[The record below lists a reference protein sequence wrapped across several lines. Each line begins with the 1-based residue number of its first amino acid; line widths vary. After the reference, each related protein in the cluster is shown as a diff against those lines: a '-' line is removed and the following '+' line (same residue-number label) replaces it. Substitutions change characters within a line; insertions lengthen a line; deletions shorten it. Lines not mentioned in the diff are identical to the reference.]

1 MLKISTARIFKA
13 RSDMTD
19 IYRAMHRIQDY
30 EDVVITNQD
39 AIERFLSF
47 CTRRKVAKKGLIL
60 RAGTP
65 ADKLYYLIDGAAS
78 VIDSDEDGNEIVLAY
93 LNAGDFIGEMGLF
106 YRSNTRTASIR
117 ARTACVLAEI
127 EYQRLR
133 ELFENELKH
142 EHPHILTAVGLQ
154 LTQRLLQTSRRVT
167 RLAFMDVSGR
177 IARTLTELCNE
188 PDAKTHPR
196 GMQLHISRQE
206 IARIVGCK
214 RETVGRVLKSMEE
227 SGLVMAR
234 GMDIVVCDEIQEHY
248 PN

>member
-1 MLKISTARIFKA
+1 
-13 RSDMTD
+13 
-19 IYRAMHRIQDY
+19 MHKPQDH
-30 EDVVITNQD
+30 EDVVIINQD
-39 AIERFLSF
+39 AIGRFLSY
-47 CTRRKVAKKGLIL
+47 CIQRKVAKKGLIL

-65 ADKLYYLIDGAAS
+65 ADKLYYLVNGSAS
-78 VIDSDEDGNEIVLAY
+78 VIDSDEGGNEIVLAY

-127 EYQRLR
+127 EYEHLR
-133 ELFENELKH
+133 KLFEKELRN
-142 EHPHILTAVGLQ
+142 EHPQILTAVGLQ

-196 GMQLHISRQE
+196 GTQLHISRQE

-214 RETVGRVLKSMEE
+214 RETVGRVLKTMEE
-227 SGLVMAR
+227 SGLVEAR

>member
-1 MLKISTARIFKA
+1 
-13 RSDMTD
+13 
-19 IYRAMHRIQDY
+19 MHKPQDH
-30 EDVVITNQD
+30 EDVVIINQD
-39 AIERFLSF
+39 AIGRFLSY
-47 CTRRKVAKKGLIL
+47 CIQRKVAKKGLIL

-65 ADKLYYLIDGAAS
+65 ADKLYYLVNGSAS
-78 VIDSDEDGNEIVLAY
+78 VIDSDEEGNEIVLAY

-127 EYQRLR
+127 EYEHLR
-133 ELFENELKH
+133 KLFEKELRN
-142 EHPHILTAVGLQ
+142 EHPQILTAVGLQ

-196 GMQLHISRQE
+196 GTQLHISRQE

-214 RETVGRVLKSMEE
+214 RETVGRVLKTMEE
-227 SGLVMAR
+227 SGLVEAR

>member
-1 MLKISTARIFKA
+1 MRRKEIQQNVVAIS
-13 RSDMTD
+13 
-19 IYRAMHRIQDY
+19 
-30 EDVVITNQD
+30 QD
-39 AIERFLSF
+39 AITRFLSY
-47 CTRRKVAKKGLIL
+47 CDTRKVPKKGLIL

-65 ADKLYYLIDGAAS
+65 ADKLYYLIQGSAS

-93 LNAGDFIGEMGLF
+93 LNAGDFIGELGMF
-106 YRSNTRTASIR
+106 YRTNARSANIR

-133 ELFENELKH
+133 ELFDRELKN
-142 EHPHILTAVGLQ
+142 EHAPILTAVGLQ
-154 LTQRLLQTSRRVT
+154 MAQRLLQTSRRVT

-188 PDAKTHPR
+188 PDAKTHPN
-196 GMQLHISRQE
+196 GIQLHISRQE

-227 SGLVMAR
+227 EGLVKAK
-234 GMDIVVCDEIQEHY
+234 GMDIVVHDRIHQEY